1 MDNQIQATYDRIYE
15 LEMMFKRGQG
25 TKLTDKVEE
34 AHEDQNI
41 DLRKAKQKTEA
52 MRTLYFDLE
61 GQIKMLELEENTMI
75 FEEEATATKK
85 LEMEKANPTLIVNTL
100 NAQENKRFQYML
112 QKLDEN
118 RKSRLAIRG
127 IDNVNLK

>member
-25 TKLTDKVEE
+25 TKLTDKVDE